1 MRHKGRADTAN
12 DPNADFSLYIELLEG
27 EEARACVRRDALGQ
41 IALYIYEHKS
51 PIHIPA
57 DLLRSILTSAERD
70 LR

>member
-1 MRHKGRADTAN
+1 MSKWSADITN

-41 IALYIYEHKS
+41 LELYIYEHKT

-57 DLLRSILTSAERD
+57 DFLRSILASAERD